1 MPWGDCTG
9 PWWSKNGNSRGPR
22 RGGGYGRGFGFFRGW
37 FGGPF
42 WAQNNYNNPDYYSE
56 DDEKSFLKTQESWLK
71 SRLEAIRQRLRD
83 LGERDE

>member
-9 PWWSKNGNSRGPR
+9 PWWAQDGRGPR
-22 RGGGYGRGFGFFRGW
+22 RAGYGRGYGYRGGW
-37 FGGPF
+37 FGRWFGAPW
-42 WAQNNYNNPDYYSE
+42 WAQNNDYYSE
-56 DDEKSFLKTQESWLK
+56 EDEKTYLKSEESWLK